1 MNEFH
6 RTILS
11 LFVNIYNT
19 DPGRFTGYYEIA
31 NLITAYYQ
39 QSNTAITMDDIYLGV
54 KHLIDLG
61 FLEVLETGDG
71 LSYRLSLTGNIF
83 WDYNETAAND
93 IDGDVKRIK
102 RVANFALLIS
112 VISIVL
118 VLLERFP
125 VGGF

>member
-19 DPGRFTGYYEIA
+19 DPGRFTGYYEIV

-39 QSNTAITMDDIYLGV
+39 QSNTAITMDDIYQGV